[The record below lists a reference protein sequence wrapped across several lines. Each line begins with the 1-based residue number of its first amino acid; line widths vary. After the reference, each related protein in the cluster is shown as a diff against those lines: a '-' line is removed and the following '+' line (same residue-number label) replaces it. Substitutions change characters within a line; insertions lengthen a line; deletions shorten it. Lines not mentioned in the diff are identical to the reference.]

1 MLFLSLFL
9 WFFSN
14 TFSPL
19 AYAQVKADKNA
30 PKNQQPTV
38 LIAPNGTPLV
48 NIQTPS
54 AEGVSRNTYTQFD
67 VKNNGVILNNS
78 RTSTQSQLGGWVEVN
93 PWLNKNEAR
102 IILNEV
108 NSQNPSLLNGFI
120 EVAGQRAEVIIANP
134 AGISVNGGGFIN
146 AHQVTLTTGQYGA
159 HDQRLTDLAVREG
172 KILVQGQ
179 GLNTLDADYTR
190 LLAQAVEVNSGLWA
204 QDLQVGIGQA
214 DYKTD
219 ASSIQ
224 AISTSDTSA
233 IKQTPQF
240 LLDVAH
246 LGGMY
251 AGKIKLV
258 GTQAG
263 VGVNNQGYIGASAG
277 NLELTID
284 GQLVNK
290 GQIVATDESSNP
302 VSPSHI
308 SIKATDISNQ
318 GGTLYTDGS
327 MQISA
332 RGNVKT
338 LKKVLLQHSIN

>member
-1 MLFLSLFL
+1 MQTLRLINVVFISFSLV
-9 WFFSN
+9 FSN

-78 RTSTQSQLGGWVEVN
+78 RTSTQSQLGGWVEAN

-263 VGVNNQGYIGASAG
+263 VESI
-277 NLELTID
+277 IKD
-284 GQLVNK
+284 ILVRV
-290 GQIVATDESSNP
+290 QEILS
-302 VSPSHI
+302 
-308 SIKATDISNQ
+308 
-318 GGTLYTDGS
+318 
-327 MQISA
+327 
-332 RGNVKT
+332 
-338 LKKVLLQHSIN
+338 